1 MPSKVDL
8 NIGIGGYEMEFLP
21 EKRFGVFLIAIS
33 VWYLI
38 NLEIFNA
45 LQPIL
50 AVPGSVTFLAGL
62 WLLLSPFTLTV
73 PTTVLTR
80 PNVPMQAPASATTK
94 PETMSTPKPATRT
107 KPKITK
113 TTKAQPLTVKK
124 PVRKKKT
131 TSKSSA

>member
-1 MPSKVDL
+1 
-8 NIGIGGYEMEFLP
+8 MEFLP

-38 NLEIFNA
+38 NLKIFNA

-62 WLLLSPFTLTV
+62 WLLLSPFTLTM
-73 PTTVLTR
+73 PTAILTR
-80 PNVPMQAPASATTK
+80 PNAPLQAPASATTK
-94 PETMSTPKPATRT
+94 PETMPTPKPATRT

-113 TTKAQPLTVKK
+113 TTKTTPLTVKK

>member
-1 MPSKVDL
+1 
-8 NIGIGGYEMEFLP
+8 MELLP
-21 EKRFGVFLIAIS
+21 EKRFGIFLIAIS

-38 NLEIFNA
+38 NLKIFNA

-62 WLLLSPFTLTV
+62 WLVLSPFTPTIS
-73 PTTVLTR
+73 TTVITR
-80 PNVPMQAPASATTK
+80 SNAPPQAPAPATTK
-94 PETMSTPKPATRT
+94 PETMPTPKPATKT

-113 TTKAQPLTVKK
+113 TTKTMPSTVKK
-124 PVRKKKT
+124 HVRKKKT

>member
-1 MPSKVDL
+1 
-8 NIGIGGYEMEFLP
+8 MELIP
-21 EKRFGVFLIAIS
+21 EKRFGIFLIAIS

-38 NLEIFNA
+38 NLEIFNM

-73 PTTVLTR
+73 PT
-80 PNVPMQAPASATTK
+80 MAITK
-94 PETMSTPKPATRT
+94 PNAPPQTPVPTAMKLETMPTSKLATKT
-107 KPKITK
+107 KPKISKKTETK
-113 TTKAQPLTVKK
+113 PRTVKK
-124 PVRKKKT
+124 PVRKSVRKKK

>member
-1 MPSKVDL
+1 
-8 NIGIGGYEMEFLP
+8 MEFLP
-21 EKRFGVFLIAIS
+21 EKRFGVFLIGIS

-38 NLEIFNA
+38 NLKIFNA

-62 WLLLSPFTLTV
+62 WLLLSPFTLTM
-73 PTTVLTR
+73 PPAILTR
-80 PNVPMQAPASATTK
+80 PNAPLQAPASATAK
-94 PETMSTPKPATRT
+94 SETMPTPKPATRT

-113 TTKAQPLTVKK
+113 TTKTTPLTVKK